1 MALDTFQTYKYHELL
16 NKEYSLYKVS
26 KDGTTLGI
34 TNSPFVNG
42 AIEIIPFKY
51 EDFLFFRTDRILAK
65 YKGKFGFVSA
75 DPISPLYHGRT
86 DLWFD
91 NDYEIIIPFIFDSI
105 TEKEKDLFEVYVND
119 FSFEMDIEGV
129 INCKDIELFKK
140 VFDPIY
146 FNKGEDRTTGIYM
159 AECMRYEMIGDGR
172 FCLLSVAEETSNGS
186 FLYGRGW
193 HHLSNEDGD
202 CDYDELAFWG
212 LIDKEG
218 KTIIPSIFEQ
228 IEERTDI
235 WDGYYLAKFRNNY
248 SGVCQ
253 KLNGEL
259 SYTEGNGDLYLFT
272 REGECVLAGFSDIL
286 MEDENTLRVYF
297 KNYIGETIYTHDWKT
312 FVEYRKD
319 LSYKEFVAY
328 DELDSS
334 YYILLNRDFKL
345 KEIPDSCSS
354 FRNSYLEM
362 FDSNVNPFRVPKAI
376 LQRLSIHVL
385 PVSFFFSHY
394 DEEKETAK
402 DTEFFDYEYNPS
414 IDDSLDVFD
423 GDVNA
428 YNQWRL

>member
-51 EDFLFFRTDRILAK
+51 EDFLFFRTDRI
-65 YKGKFGFVSA
+65 
-75 DPISPLYHGRT
+75 
-86 DLWFD
+86 
-91 NDYEIIIPFIFDSI
+91 
-105 TEKEKDLFEVYVND
+105 
-119 FSFEMDIEGV
+119 
-129 INCKDIELFKK
+129 
-140 VFDPIY
+140 
-146 FNKGEDRTTGIYM
+146 
-159 AECMRYEMIGDGR
+159 
-172 FCLLSVAEETSNGS
+172 
-186 FLYGRGW
+186 
-193 HHLSNEDGD
+193 
-202 CDYDELAFWG
+202 
-212 LIDKEG
+212 
-218 KTIIPSIFEQ
+218 
-228 IEERTDI
+228 
-235 WDGYYLAKFRNNY
+235 LAKFRNNY

-345 KEIPDSCSS
+345 KEIPDSYSS

-376 LQRLSIHVL
+376 LQRLSIHFL
-385 PVSFFFSHY
+385 PVSLFFSHY

-414 IDDSLDVFD
+414 IDDSLDAFD
-423 GDVNA
+423 GDVDA